1 MYLKPS
7 GLPSHCSL
15 PTPIPDIP
23 RQEERPHQG
32 KGNGLLSPL
41 ASQEALGTQLIRT
54 REILSGLLKFYD
66 PKAG

>member
-1 MYLKPS
+1 MTRSPAQAGFLAPFVAA
-7 GLPSHCSL
+7 
-15 PTPIPDIP
+15 
-23 RQEERPHQG
+23 ERPHQG

-41 ASQEALGTQLIRT
+41 ASQEALGTQLICT